1 MLAVRQ
7 APKNRLAGYL
17 PPPHG
22 CPPLLIERAFS
33 AMLSLKGGNKEEV
46 GSMDMARGTSMRTS
60 PWRGSIP
67 EDERPVSRMR

>member
-7 APKNRLAGYL
+7 APKNRLAGYM

-33 AMLSLKGGNKEEV
+33 AMLSLKGDNKEKV
-46 GSMDMARGTSMRTS
+46 GSMDMGARHLHEGIALAGKH
-60 PWRGSIP
+60 PGG
-67 EDERPVSRMR
+67 